1 MTQVKQ
7 YLTWEQTQYPI
18 QWDQNPYEWED
29 VFVLIEIAE
38 GIAGGH
44 RHVDAYKHL
53 DKEKRKRVIKLIA
66 TVKGQE
72 YSEEKFVQDDIKVTA
87 DDIELVLKE
96 VLSIKVS
103 KVD

>member
-18 QWDQNPYEWED
+18 QWDSNPYKWED
-29 VFVLIEIAE
+29 VFVLIQIAE
-38 GIAGGH
+38 AVAGGH
-44 RHVDAYKHL
+44 KQVDAYKNL
-53 DKEKRKRVIKLIA
+53 DTEKRKRVIKLIA

-72 YSEEKFVQDDIKVTA
+72 YAEEKFVQEDIKVTA
-87 DDIELVLKE
+87 DDIDLVLKE
-96 VLSIKVS
+96 VLNIKVS